1 MLHVYIIMAWV
12 VRITAVI
19 VLLLLVLCFS
29 TTGSL
34 ALDNTTQSS
43 DTQSEVAIGAL
54 LALTGE
60 GSSLGEASKAA
71 LELAVEDTN
80 AYLASIG
87 SEMRMR
93 LIIEDTRTDP
103 AVALEK
109 LQNLSREGVKIV
121 IGPGASAEVEA
132 VKSYADENDILLIS
146 HASTAPSLA
155 IPGDNVFRFCTDD
168 TYQAAAIANRM
179 WNEGVSVLV
188 PMWRGDVWGDD
199 LTNATNE
206 SFNALGGTVVDG
218 VRYNVSTVNFS
229 TAIDSLNSKVAEA
242 IAQYG
247 DVVAVHLIAFEEVV
261 PIFIEAQNQ
270 SNLSDVRWYGSDA
283 TALNKELV
291 QNDQAA
297 RFAVRTGFECPLT
310 GCELAD
316 ETGPVMT
323 EIKEK
328 LGRTPES
335 YAIAAYDALWA
346 ITYAYQT
353 TGETDDIEVLKR
365 AVVNATGVYYGSYG
379 SEDLSALNKAGD
391 LKRGNYDFWVVE
403 EAEAAFMWKRVAKCM
418 VSCHGRV
425 MFLPTAV
432 LP

>member
-1 MLHVYIIMAWV
+1 MAWV

-19 VLLLLVLCFS
+19 VLLLLVLGFS
-29 TTGSL
+29 TSGSL
-34 ALDNTTQSS
+34 ALDKTTQLS
-43 DTQSEVAIGAL
+43 DTQSEVVIGAL
-54 LALTGE
+54 LALTGD
-60 GSSLGEASKAA
+60 GSSLGEATKAA
-71 LELAVEDTN
+71 LEIAVEDTN
-80 AYLASIG
+80 VYLASIG

-93 LIIEDTRTDP
+93 LIIEDTKTDP

-109 LQNLSREGVKIV
+109 LQNLSKEGVKIV
-121 IGPGASAEVEA
+121 IGPAASAEVKA
-132 VKSYADENDILLIS
+132 VKAYADENDILLIS

-179 WNEGVSVLV
+179 WDKGVRVLV

-199 LTNATNE
+199 LTNATNK
-206 SFNALGGTVVDG
+206 SFNALGGTVIDG
-218 VRYNVSTVNFS
+218 VRYNVSSVNFS

-247 DVVAVHLIAFEEVV
+247 DVVAVYLVSFEEVV

-270 SNLSDVRWYGSDA
+270 SNLSDVRWYGCDA

-297 RFAVRTGFECPLT
+297 RFAVKTGFECPLT
-310 GCELAD
+310 GCELAA
-316 ETGPVMT
+316 ETGPVMM

-328 LGRTPES
+328 LGRTPET
-335 YAIAAYDALWA
+335 YAIAAYDALRV
-346 ITYAYQT
+346 ITFAYQT
-353 TGETDDIEVLKR
+353 TGETDDIEALKE
-365 AVVNATGVYYGSYG
+365 AVVSATGVYYGS
-379 SEDLSALNKAGD
+379 EDWSALNAAGD
-391 LKRGNYDFWVVE
+391 RKYGNYDFWVVV
-403 EAEAAFMWKRVAKCM
+403 EAEGAFMWKRVAKCE
-418 VSCHGRV
+418 VSSHGRV
-425 MFLPTAV
+425 MFLPPAV

>member
-12 VRITAVI
+12 VRITTVI
-19 VLLLLVLCFS
+19 VLLLLVLCFA

-34 ALDNTTQSS
+34 ASDNTTQTS
-43 DTQSEVAIGAL
+43 DDQSEIVIGAL

-71 LELAVEDTN
+71 LEIAVEDTN
-80 AYLASIG
+80 DYLASIG

-93 LIIEDTRTDP
+93 LIIEDTKTDP
-103 AVALEK
+103 VVALEK
-109 LQNLSREGVKIV
+109 LQNLSKEGVKIA
-121 IGPGASAEVEA
+121 IGPAASAEVEA
-132 VKSYADENDILLIS
+132 VKAYADENDILLIS

-155 IPGDNVFRFCTDD
+155 IPDDNVFRFCTDD
-168 TYQAAAIANRM
+168 TYQAAAIADRM
-179 WNEGVSVLV
+179 WDEGVRVLV

-206 SFNALGGTVVDG
+206 SFMALGGTVVDG

-229 TAIDSLNSKVAEA
+229 TVIDSLNSKVAEA

-247 DVVAVHLIAFEEVV
+247 DVVAAHLIAFEEVV
-261 PIFIEAQNQ
+261 PLFIEAQNQ
-270 SNLSDVRWYGSDA
+270 SNLSNVPWYGCDA

-297 RFAVRTGFECPLT
+297 GFAVRTGFESPLF
-310 GCELAD
+310 GCELVD
-316 ETGPVMT
+316 ETGPVMS

-328 LGRTPES
+328 LGRTPETN
-335 YAIAAYDALWA
+335 ALAAYDALRA
-346 ITYAYQT
+346 IAYAYQT
-353 TGETDDIEVLKR
+353 TGETDDIEALKD
-365 AVVNATGVYYGSYG
+365 AVVKATGIYYG
-379 SEDLSALNKAGD
+379 SEDWSALNKAGD
-391 LKRGNYDFWVVE
+391 RKYGNYDFWVVE
-403 EAEAAFMWKRVAKCM
+403 EDEGAFMWKRVAKCR
-418 VSCHGRV
+418 VSSHGRV
-425 MFLPTAV
+425 MFLPSAV

>member
-1 MLHVYIIMAWV
+1 MAWV

-19 VLLLLVLCFS
+19 VLLLLVLGFS
-29 TTGSL
+29 TSGSL
-34 ALDNTTQSS
+34 ALDNTTQLS

-54 LALTGE
+54 LALSGE
-60 GSSLGEASKAA
+60 GSSLGEATKAA
-71 LELAVEDTN
+71 LEIAVEDTN

-93 LIIEDTRTDP
+93 LIIEDTKTDP

-109 LQNLSREGVKIV
+109 LQNLSKEGVKIV
-121 IGPGASAEVEA
+121 IGPAASAEVKE
-132 VKSYADENDILLIS
+132 VKAYADENDILLIS
-146 HASTAPSLA
+146 HASTATSLA

-179 WNEGVSVLV
+179 WDEEVRVLV
-188 PMWRGDVWGDD
+188 PMWRGDIWGDG
-199 LTNATNE
+199 LTNATNK
-206 SFNALGGTVVDG
+206 SFKALGGTVIDG

-229 TAIDSLNSKVAEA
+229 TAIDSLNSTVAEA
-242 IAQYG
+242 TAQYG
-247 DVVAVHLIAFEEVV
+247 DVVAVYLVSFEEVV
-261 PIFIEAQNQ
+261 PIFIEAQNH
-270 SNLSDVRWYGSDA
+270 SNLSDVRWYGSDG

-291 QNDQAA
+291 ENDQAA
-297 RFAVRTGFECPLT
+297 RFAVRTGFESPLF

-316 ETGPVMT
+316 ETGPVMM

-328 LGRTPES
+328 LGRTPETN
-335 YAIAAYDALWA
+335 AIAAYAALWV

-365 AVVNATGVYYGSYG
+365 AVVNATGFYYG
-379 SEDLSALNKAGD
+379 SEDWSALNKEGD
-391 LKRGNYDFWVVE
+391 MKYGNYDFWVVV
-403 EAEAAFMWKRVAKCM
+403 EAEGVFGWKMVAKCR
-418 VSCHGRV
+418 VSSHGRV

>member
-1 MLHVYIIMAWV
+1 MAWV

-29 TTGSL
+29 TSGSL

-54 LALTGE
+54 LALTGD

-71 LELAVEDTN
+71 LEIAVEDTN

-109 LQNLSREGVKIV
+109 LQNLSKEGVKIV
-121 IGPGASAEVEA
+121 IGPGASAEIKA
-132 VKSYADENDILLIS
+132 VKAYADENGILLIS

-179 WNEGVSVLV
+179 WNEGVRVLV
-188 PMWRGDVWGDD
+188 PMWRGDIWGDD
-199 LTNATNE
+199 LTNATNK
-206 SFNALGGTVVDG
+206 SFNALGGTVVAG

-229 TAIDSLNSKVAEA
+229 TAIDSLNSTVAEVT
-242 IAQYG
+242 AQYG
-247 DVVAVHLIAFEEVV
+247 DVVAVYLVSFEEVV
-261 PIFIEAQNQ
+261 PIFIEAQNH

-291 QNDQAA
+291 ENDQAA
-297 RFAVRTGFECPLT
+297 QFAVRTGFENPLF

-316 ETGPVMT
+316 ETGSVMK

-328 LGRTPES
+328 LGRTPETN
-335 YAIAAYDALWA
+335 ALAAYDALWA
-346 ITYAYQT
+346 IAYAYQT
-353 TGETDDIEVLKR
+353 TGETDDIEVLKD
-365 AVVNATGVYYGSYG
+365 AVVAATGVYYGS
-379 SEDLSALNKAGD
+379 EDWSVLNAAGD
-391 LKRGNYDFWVVE
+391 RKYGNYDFWVVV
-403 EAEAAFMWKRVAKCM
+403 EAEGAFMWKRVAKCR
-418 VSCHGRV
+418 VSSHGRV
-425 MFLPTAV
+425 MFLPPAV

>member
-1 MLHVYIIMAWV
+1 
-12 VRITAVI
+12 
-19 VLLLLVLCFS
+19 VLCFATS
-29 TTGSL
+29 GSL
-34 ALDNTTQSS
+34 ALDNTTLSS
-43 DTQSEVAIGAL
+43 DTQSEVVIGAL
-54 LALTGE
+54 LALTGD
-60 GSSLGEASKAA
+60 GSSLGEASKVA
-71 LELAVEDTN
+71 LELAVNDTN

-87 SEMRMR
+87 SEMRVQ
-93 LIIEDTRTDP
+93 LIIEDTKTEP

-121 IGPGASAEVEA
+121 IGPAASAEIKT

-179 WNEGVSVLV
+179 RKDGVSVIV

-199 LTNATNE
+199 LTKATNE
-206 SFNALGGTVVDG
+206 RFKALGGTVVDG
-218 VRYNVSTVNFS
+218 KRYNVSTVNFS
-229 TAIDSLNSKVAEA
+229 TAIDSLNSTVAAA

-247 DVVAVHLIAFEEVV
+247 DVVVAVHLIAFDEVV

-270 SNLSDVRWYGSDA
+270 SNLSDVRWYGCDA

-297 RFAVRTGFECPLT
+297 RFAVRTGCESPLF

-316 ETGPVMT
+316 ETRPVRKA
-323 EIKEK
+323 IKEK
-328 LGRTPES
+328 LGRTPEA
-335 YAIAAYDALWA
+335 YAIAAYDALWV
-346 ITYAYQT
+346 ITFAYQV
-353 TGETDDIEVLKR
+353 TGETDDIEVLKE
-365 AVVNATGVYYGSYG
+365 AVVNATGYYYG
-379 SEDLSALNKAGD
+379 SEDWSALNNEGD
-391 LKRGNYDFWVVE
+391 LESGIYDFWAVVE
-403 EAEAAFMWKRVAKCM
+403 AESAFMWKRVAKCQ
-418 VSCHGRV
+418 VSGHGRV
-425 MFLPTAV
+425 MFFPTAV

>member
-1 MLHVYIIMAWV
+1 MAWV

-19 VLLLLVLCFS
+19 VLLLLVLCFATS
-29 TTGSL
+29 GSL
-34 ALDNTTQSS
+34 ASDNTTQSS
-43 DTQSEVAIGAL
+43 DNQSEIVIGAL

-60 GSSLGEASKAA
+60 GSSLGEATKAA
-71 LELAVEDTN
+71 LEVAVEDTN
-80 AYLASIG
+80 EYLASID

-93 LIIEDTRTDP
+93 LTIEDTNTDP

-109 LQNLSREGVKIV
+109 LQNLSREGVRIKV
-121 IGPGASAEVEA
+121 
-132 VKSYADENDILLIS
+132 VKAYADENDILLIS

-168 TYQAAAIANRM
+168 SYQAAAIANRM
-179 WNEGVSVLV
+179 WNEGVIVLV

-199 LTNATNE
+199 LKNATNE

-218 VRYNVSTVNFS
+218 VRYNVSSVNFS

-247 DVVAVHLIAFEEVV
+247 NVVAVYLVSFEEVL

-270 SNLSDVRWYGSDA
+270 SNLSDVRWYGCDA

-297 RFAVRTGFECPLT
+297 QFAVRTGFESPLF

-316 ETGPVMT
+316 ETGPVM
-323 EIKEK
+323 
-328 LGRTPES
+328 
-335 YAIAAYDALWA
+335 
-346 ITYAYQT
+346 
-353 TGETDDIEVLKR
+353 
-365 AVVNATGVYYGSYG
+365 
-379 SEDLSALNKAGD
+379 
-391 LKRGNYDFWVVE
+391 
-403 EAEAAFMWKRVAKCM
+403 M
-418 VSCHGRV
+418 
-425 MFLPTAV
+425 
-432 LP
+432 

>member
-1 MLHVYIIMAWV
+1 
-12 VRITAVI
+12 
-19 VLLLLVLCFS
+19 VLGFS
-29 TTGSL
+29 TSGSL

-43 DTQSEVAIGAL
+43 DNQSEIVIGAL
-54 LALTGE
+54 LALTGD

-71 LELAVEDTN
+71 LELAVNDTN
-80 AYLASIG
+80 EYLANIG

-93 LIIEDTRTDP
+93 LLIEDTKTDP

-109 LQNLSREGVKIV
+109 LQNLSSEGVKVV
-121 IGPGASAEVEA
+121 IGPAASAEIKA
-132 VKSYADENDILLIS
+132 VKAYANENGILLIS

-179 WNEGVSVLV
+179 WDEGVSVIV
-188 PMWRGDVWGDD
+188 PMWRGDVWGND

-206 SFNALGGTVVDG
+206 RFKALGGTVVDG
-218 VRYNVSTVNFS
+218 VMYNVSSVNFS

-247 DVVAVHLIAFEEVV
+247 DVVAVHLIAFDEVV

-270 SNLSDVRWYGSDA
+270 SNLSDVPWYGCDG

-297 RFAVRTGFECPLT
+297 RFAVRTGFESPLF

-316 ETGPVMT
+316 ETGPVRKA
-323 EIKEK
+323 IKEK

-335 YAIAAYDALWA
+335 YAIAAYDALWV

-353 TGETDDIEVLKR
+353 TGETDDIEVLKA
-365 AVVNATGVYYGSYG
+365 AVVNATGYYYG
-379 SEDLSALNKAGD
+379 SEDWSALNKAGD
-391 LKRGNYDFWVVE
+391 RESGIYDFWTVVE
-403 EAEAAFMWKRVAKCM
+403 AESAFMWKRVAKCQ
-418 VSCHGRV
+418 VSGHGHV
-425 MFLPTAV
+425 MFFPTAV

>member
-1 MLHVYIIMAWV
+1 MTWV

-19 VLLLLVLCFS
+19 VVLLLVLCFATS
-29 TTGSL
+29 GSL

-43 DTQSEVAIGAL
+43 DTQSEIVIGAL
-54 LALTGE
+54 LALTGDS
-60 GSSLGEASKAA
+60 SSLGEASKVA
-71 LELAVEDTN
+71 LELAVNDTN

-109 LQNLSREGVKIV
+109 LQN
-121 IGPGASAEVEA
+121 EVEA
-132 VKSYADENDILLIS
+132 VKAYADENGILLIS
-146 HASTAPSLA
+146 HASTEHSLA

-179 WNEGVSVLV
+179 RNDGVSVIV
-188 PMWRGDVWGDD
+188 PMWRGDIWGDG

-206 SFNALGGTVVDG
+206 SFNALGGTVIDG

-247 DVVAVHLIAFEEVV
+247 DVVVAVHLIAFDEVV

-270 SNLSDVRWYGSDA
+270 SNLSDVTWYGCDA
-283 TALNKELV
+283 TALNKGLL

-297 RFAVRTGFECPLT
+297 RFAVRTGFESPLF
-310 GCELAD
+310 GCELED
-316 ETGPVMT
+316 ETGPVRK

-328 LGRTPES
+328 LGRTPEA
-335 YAIAAYDALWA
+335 YAIAAYDALWV
-346 ITYAYQT
+346 ITYAYQV
-353 TGETDDIEVLKR
+353 TGETDDIEVLKS

-379 SEDLSALNKAGD
+379 SEDLSVLNKAGD

>member
-1 MLHVYIIMAWV
+1 MAWV

-29 TTGSL
+29 TSGSL
-34 ALDNTTQSS
+34 ASDNTTQSS
-43 DTQSEVAIGAL
+43 DNQSEIVIGAL

-60 GSSLGEASKAA
+60 GSSLGEATKAA
-71 LELAVEDTN
+71 LEVAVEDTN
-80 AYLASIG
+80 EYLASID

-93 LIIEDTRTDP
+93 LTIEDTNTDP

-109 LQNLSREGVKIV
+109 LQNLSREGVRVV
-121 IGPGASAEVEA
+121 IGPGASAEVKV
-132 VKSYADENDILLIS
+132 VKAYADENDILLIS

-168 TYQAAAIANRM
+168 TYQAAAITNRM
-179 WNEGVSVLV
+179 WNEGVRVLV

-199 LTNATNE
+199 LSNATNE
-206 SFNALGGTVVDG
+206 SFNALGGTVIDG

-229 TAIDSLNSKVAEA
+229 TAIDSLNSTVAEA
-242 IAQYG
+242 TAQYG
-247 DVVAVHLIAFEEVV
+247 DVVAVYLVSFEEVV

-270 SNLSDVRWYGSDA
+270 SNLPDVRWYGCDA

-297 RFAVRTGFECPLT
+297 RFAVRTGFESPLF

-316 ETGPVMT
+316 ETGPVMMQ
-323 EIKEK
+323 IKEK
-328 LGRTPES
+328 LGRTPETN
-335 YAIAAYDALWA
+335 ALAAYDALWA
-346 ITYAYQT
+346 IAYAYQT
-353 TGETDDIEVLKR
+353 TGETDDIEALKE
-365 AVVNATGVYYGSYG
+365 AVVDATGVYYGS
-379 SEDLSALNKAGD
+379 EDWSALNKAGD
-391 LKRGNYDFWVVE
+391 MKYGNYDFWVVVE
-403 EAEAAFMWKRVAKCM
+403 DEGAFMWKRVAKCR
-418 VSCHGRV
+418 VSSHGRV

>member
-1 MLHVYIIMAWV
+1 MLHVYRIMTGV

-19 VLLLLVLCFS
+19 VLLLLVLGFS
-29 TTGSL
+29 TSGSL

-43 DTQSEVAIGAL
+43 DNQSEIVIGAL

-60 GSSLGEASKAA
+60 GSSLGEATKAA
-71 LELAVEDTN
+71 LEIAVEDTN
-80 AYLASIG
+80 VYLASIG

-93 LIIEDTRTDP
+93 LIIEDTKTDP

-109 LQNLSREGVKIV
+109 LQNLSKEGVKIV
-121 IGPGASAEVEA
+121 IGPAASAEVKA
-132 VKSYADENDILLIS
+132 VKAYADENDILLIS

-179 WNEGVSVLV
+179 WDEGVRVLV

-270 SNLSDVRWYGSDA
+270 SNLSDVSWYGCDA

-328 LGRTPES
+328 LGRTPET
-335 YAIAAYDALWA
+335 YAIAAYDALWT

>member
-1 MLHVYIIMAWV
+1 MAGV

-19 VLLLLVLCFS
+19 VLLLLVLCFATS
-29 TTGSL
+29 GSL
-34 ALDNTTQSS
+34 ASDNTTQSS
-43 DTQSEVAIGAL
+43 DNQSEIVIGAL

-60 GSSLGEASKAA
+60 GSSLGEASKVA
-71 LELAVEDTN
+71 LELAVNDTN
-80 AYLASIG
+80 AYLANIS
-87 SEMRMR
+87 SKMRMR

-109 LQNLSREGVKIV
+109 LQKLSSEGVKIV
-121 IGPGASAEVEA
+121 IGPGASAEIEA
-132 VKSYADENDILLIS
+132 VKAYADENGILLIS

-155 IPGDNVFRFCTDD
+155 IPGDNLFRFCTDD
-168 TYQAAAIANRM
+168 TYQAAAISNRI

-206 SFNALGGTVVDG
+206 SFKALGGTVVDG

-229 TAIDSLNSKVAEA
+229 TAIDSLNSKVVEA

-247 DVVAVHLIAFEEVV
+247 DIVVAVHLIAFEAVV

-270 SNLSDVRWYGSDA
+270 SNLSNVRWYGSDG
-283 TALNKELV
+283 TALNNVLV

-297 RFAVRTGFECPLT
+297 RFAVRTGFESPLF
-310 GCELAD
+310 GCKLED
-316 ETGPVMT
+316 ETGRVRKA
-323 EIKEK
+323 IKEK
-328 LGRTPES
+328 LGRPPEA

-346 ITYAYQT
+346 VTYAYQV
-353 TGETDDIEVLKR
+353 TGETDDIEVLKA
-365 AVVNATGVYYGSYG
+365 AVVNATGYYYGSK
-379 SEDLSALNKAGD
+379 EWPALNKAGD
-391 LKRGNYDFWVVE
+391 RESGIYDFWAVA
-403 EAEAAFMWKRVAKCM
+403 EAESAFMWKRVAKCQ
-418 VSCHGRV
+418 VSSHGIV
-425 MFLPTAV
+425 MFFPTAV

>member
-1 MLHVYIIMAWV
+1 MAWV

-29 TTGSL
+29 TSGSL
-34 ALDNTTQSS
+34 ASDNTTQSS

-54 LALTGE
+54 LALTGD

-71 LELAVEDTN
+71 LEIAVEDTN

-109 LQNLSREGVKIV
+109 LQNLSKEGVKIV
-121 IGPGASAEVEA
+121 IGPGASAEIKA
-132 VKSYADENDILLIS
+132 VKAYADENGILLIS

-179 WNEGVSVLV
+179 WNEGVRVLV
-188 PMWRGDVWGDD
+188 PMWRGDIWGDD
-199 LTNATNE
+199 LTNATNK
-206 SFNALGGTVVDG
+206 SFNALGGTVVAG

-229 TAIDSLNSKVAEA
+229 TAIDSLNSTVAEVT
-242 IAQYG
+242 AQYG
-247 DVVAVHLIAFEEVV
+247 DVVAVYLVSFEEVV
-261 PIFIEAQNQ
+261 PIFIEAQNH

-291 QNDQAA
+291 ENDQAA
-297 RFAVRTGFECPLT
+297 QFAVRTGFENPLF

-316 ETGPVMT
+316 ETGSVMK

-328 LGRTPES
+328 LGRTPETN
-335 YAIAAYDALWA
+335 ALAAYDALWA
-346 ITYAYQT
+346 IAYAYQT
-353 TGETDDIEVLKR
+353 TGETDDIEVLKD
-365 AVVNATGVYYGSYG
+365 AVVAATGVYYGS
-379 SEDLSALNKAGD
+379 EDWSVLNAAGD
-391 LKRGNYDFWVVE
+391 RKYGNYDFWVVV
-403 EAEAAFMWKRVAKCM
+403 EAEGAFMWKRVAKCR
-418 VSCHGRV
+418 VSSHGRV
-425 MFLPTAV
+425 MFLPPAV

>member
-1 MLHVYIIMAWV
+1 MLHVYRIMAWV

-19 VLLLLVLCFS
+19 VLLLLVLCFATS
-29 TTGSL
+29 GSL
-34 ALDNTTQSS
+34 ALDNTAQSS
-43 DTQSEVAIGAL
+43 DNQSEIVIGAL

-71 LELAVEDTN
+71 LEIAVEDTN

-93 LIIEDTRTDP
+93 LIIEDTKTDP

-121 IGPGASAEVEA
+121 IGPAASAEIEA
-132 VKSYADENDILLIS
+132 VKAYADENGILLIS
-146 HASTAPSLA
+146 HASTATSLA

-168 TYQAAAIANRM
+168 SYQAAAIANRM
-179 WNEGVSVLV
+179 WSEGVSVLV

-199 LTNATNE
+199 LTNATNK
-206 SFNALGGTVVDG
+206 SFNALGGTVIDG
-218 VRYNVSTVNFS
+218 VRYNVSSVNFS

-247 DVVAVHLIAFEEVV
+247 DVVAVYLVSFEEVV

-270 SNLSDVRWYGSDA
+270 SNLSDVRWYGCDA

-297 RFAVRTGFECPLT
+297 RFAVRTGFESPLT

-316 ETGPVMT
+316 ETGPVMM

-328 LGRTPES
+328 LGRTPETN
-335 YAIAAYDALWA
+335 ALAAYDALWA

-353 TGETDDIEVLKR
+353 TGETDDIEALKE
-365 AVVNATGVYYGSYG
+365 AVVKATGVYYGS
-379 SEDLSALNKAGD
+379 EDWSILNKAGD
-391 LKRGNYDFWVVE
+391 RKYGNYNFWVVVV
-403 EAEAAFMWKRVAKCM
+403 EAEGTFMWKRVAECR
-418 VSCHGRV
+418 VSSHGRV

>member
-1 MLHVYIIMAWV
+1 MAMV

-19 VLLLLVLCFS
+19 VLLLLVLCFATS
-29 TTGSL
+29 GSL
-34 ALDNTTQSS
+34 ALNNTTLSS

-54 LALTGE
+54 LALTGD

-87 SEMRMR
+87 SEMRMQ
-93 LIIEDTRTDP
+93 LIIKDTRTDP
-103 AVALEK
+103 IVALEK
-109 LQNLSREGVKIV
+109 LQNLSSEGVKIV
-121 IGPGASAEVEA
+121 IGPGASAEIKT
-132 VKSYADENDILLIS
+132 VKAYADENDILLIS

-155 IPGDNVFRFCTDD
+155 IPGDNVFRFCTED

-179 WNEGVSVLV
+179 RNDGVSVIV
-188 PMWRGDVWGDD
+188 PMWRGDVWGND

-206 SFNALGGTVVDG
+206 RFKALGGTVVDG

-229 TAIDSLNSKVAEA
+229 TAIDSLNSTVAEA

-247 DVVAVHLIAFEEVV
+247 DVVAVYFVSFDELV

-270 SNLSDVRWYGSDA
+270 SNLSNVRWYGCDA

-297 RFAVRTGFECPLT
+297 RFAVRTGFECSLFRGEQT
-310 GCELAD
+310 D
-316 ETGPVMT
+316 ETVAVMK
-323 EIKEK
+323 EIEEK
-328 LGRTPES
+328 LGRTPET
-335 YAIAAYDALWA
+335 YALAAYDALLV
-346 ITYAYQT
+346 ITHVYQA
-353 TGETDDIEVLKR
+353 TGETDDIGVLKE
-365 AVVNATGVYYGSYG
+365 AVVKATASYYYGS
-379 SEDLSALNKAGD
+379 EEWSALNKAGD
-391 LKRGNYDFWVVE
+391 LESGKYCFWVVK
-403 EAEAAFMWKRVAKCM
+403 EAESAFMWKLVAECRV
-418 VSCHGRV
+418 SSHGRV
-425 MFLPTAV
+425 MFLPPAV

>member
-1 MLHVYIIMAWV
+1 MSIIV
-12 VRITAVI
+12 V
-19 VLLLLVLCFS
+19 LLLVLCFATS
-29 TTGSL
+29 GSL
-34 ALDNTTQSS
+34 ALDNTTLSS
-43 DTQSEVAIGAL
+43 DTQSEIVIGAL
-54 LALTGE
+54 LALTGD
-60 GSSLGEASKAA
+60 GSSLGEASKVA
-71 LELAVEDTN
+71 LELAVNDTN
-80 AYLASIG
+80 EYLANIS

-121 IGPGASAEVEA
+121 IGPGASAEIKA
-132 VKSYADENDILLIS
+132 VKAYADEHDILLIS

-179 WNEGVSVLV
+179 RNDGVSVIV

-206 SFNALGGTVVDG
+206 RFKALGGTVVDG

-229 TAIDSLNSKVAEA
+229 TAIDSLNSTVAEA

-247 DVVAVHLIAFEEVV
+247 DVVVAVYLASFEEVV
-261 PIFIEAQNQ
+261 PLFTEAQNQ
-270 SNLSDVRWYGSDA
+270 SNLSDVAWYGSDA

-316 ETGPVMT
+316 ETGPVRKA
-323 EIKEK
+323 IKEK
-328 LGRTPES
+328 LGRTPEA
-335 YAIAAYDALWA
+335 YAIAAYDALWV
-346 ITYAYQT
+346 ITFAYQV
-353 TGETDDIEVLKR
+353 TGETDDIEVLKE
-365 AVVNATGVYYGSYG
+365 AVVNATGYYYG
-379 SEDLSALNKAGD
+379 SEDWSALNKAGD
-391 LKRGNYDFWVVE
+391 LKSGIYDFWTVVE
-403 EAEAAFMWKRVAKCM
+403 AESAFMWKRVAKCQ
-418 VSCHGRV
+418 VSGHGHV
-425 MFLPTAV
+425 MFFPTAV

>member
-1 MLHVYIIMAWV
+1 MLHVYRIMTGV

-19 VLLLLVLCFS
+19 VLLLLVLGFS
-29 TTGSL
+29 TSGSL
-34 ALDNTTQSS
+34 ALDKTTQLS
-43 DTQSEVAIGAL
+43 DTQSEIVIGAL
-54 LALTGE
+54 LALTGDR
-60 GSSLGEASKAA
+60 SSLGEASKAA
-71 LELAVEDTN
+71 LEIAVEDTN
-80 AYLASIG
+80 EYLASIG

-93 LIIEDTRTDP
+93 LIIEDTKTDP

-109 LQNLSREGVKIV
+109 LQNLSKEGVKIV
-121 IGPGASAEVEA
+121 IGPGASAEVKA

-179 WNEGVSVLV
+179 WDEGVSVLV

-206 SFNALGGTVVDG
+206 SFKALGGTVVDG

-229 TAIDSLNSKVAEA
+229 TAIYSLNSKVAEA

-247 DVVAVHLIAFEEVV
+247 DVVAVHLIAFDEVV

-270 SNLSDVRWYGSDA
+270 SNLSDVSWYGCDA

-297 RFAVRTGFECPLT
+297 RFAVRTGFECPLFECKQT
-310 GCELAD
+310 D
-316 ETGPVMT
+316 ETGPAMRK
-323 EIKEK
+323 IKEK
-328 LGRTPES
+328 LGRTPET
-335 YAIAAYDALWA
+335 YALAAYDALLV
-346 ITYAYQT
+346 ITRAYQA
-353 TGETDDIEVLKR
+353 TGETDDIKALKE
-365 AVVNATGVYYGSYG
+365 AVVDAAGYYYD
-379 SEDLSALNKAGD
+379 SEDGSVLNKAGD
-391 LKRGNYDFWVVE
+391 MKQGNYDFWVVK
-403 EAEAAFMWKRVAKCM
+403 EAESAFMWKLVAKCV
-418 VSCHGRV
+418 VSSHGRV
-425 MFLPTAV
+425 RFLPTAV

>member
-1 MLHVYIIMAWV
+1 MAWV
-12 VRITAVI
+12 VRITALI
-19 VLLLLVLCFS
+19 VLLLLVLGFS
-29 TTGSL
+29 TSGSL

-43 DTQSEVAIGAL
+43 DNQSEIVIGAL

-71 LELAVEDTN
+71 LEIAVNDTN
-80 AYLASIG
+80 EYLASIG

-93 LIIEDTRTDP
+93 LIIEDTKTDP

-109 LQNLSREGVKIV
+109 LQNLSKEGVKIV
-121 IGPGASAEVEA
+121 IGPAASAEVEE
-132 VKSYADENDILLIS
+132 VKAYADENDILLIS
-146 HASTAPSLA
+146 HASTATSLA

-168 TYQAAAIANRM
+168 SYQAAAIANRM
-179 WNEGVSVLV
+179 WNEGVRVLV

-229 TAIDSLNSKVAEA
+229 TAIDSLNSTVVEA
-242 IAQYG
+242 TAQYG
-247 DVVAVHLIAFEEVV
+247 DVVAVYLVSFEEVV

-270 SNLSDVRWYGSDA
+270 SNLSNVSWYGCDA

-310 GCELAD
+310 GCELAA
-316 ETGPVMT
+316 ETGPVMM

-328 LGRTPES
+328 LGRTPET
-335 YAIAAYDALWA
+335 YAIVAYDALRA

-353 TGETDDIEVLKR
+353 TGETDDIEALKE
-365 AVVNATGVYYGSYG
+365 AVVKATGVYYGS
-379 SEDLSALNKAGD
+379 EDWSILNKAGD
-391 LKRGNYDFWVVE
+391 RKYGNYDFWVVV
-403 EAEAAFMWKRVAKCM
+403 EAEGTFMWKRVAECR
-418 VSCHGRV
+418 VSSHGRV

>member
-1 MLHVYIIMAWV
+1 MIMAMV

-19 VLLLLVLCFS
+19 VLLLLVLGFS
-29 TTGSL
+29 TSVSL
-34 ALDNTTQSS
+34 ASDNTTQSS
-43 DTQSEVAIGAL
+43 DTQSEIVIGAL

-71 LELAVEDTN
+71 LEIAVEDTN
-80 AYLASIG
+80 EYLASIG

-93 LIIEDTRTDP
+93 LIIEDTKTNQT
-103 AVALEK
+103 VALEK
-109 LQNLSREGVKIV
+109 LQNLSKEGVKIV
-121 IGPGASAEVEA
+121 IGPGASAEVKA
-132 VKSYADENDILLIS
+132 VKAYADENGILLIS

-168 TYQAAAIANRM
+168 TYQAAAIVDRM
-179 WNEGVSVLV
+179 WNEGEKVLV

-206 SFNALGGTVVDG
+206 SFKALGGTMIDG

-229 TAIDSLNSKVAEA
+229 TAIDVLNSAVAEA

-261 PIFIEAQNQ
+261 PIFIEAQKQ
-270 SNLSDVRWYGSDA
+270 SNLSDVRWYGCDA
-283 TALNKELV
+283 TALNKELL

-297 RFAVRTGFECPLT
+297 RFAVRTGFESPLF
-310 GCELAD
+310 GCELTD
-316 ETGPVMT
+316 ETGPVMMQ
-323 EIKEK
+323 IKEK
-328 LGRTPES
+328 LGRPPETN
-335 YAIAAYDALWA
+335 ALAAYDAFWV

-353 TGETDDIEVLKR
+353 TGETDDIQALKE
-365 AVVNATGVYYGSYG
+365 AVVNATGFYYG
-379 SEDLSALNKAGD
+379 SEDWSVLNKAGD
-391 LKRGNYDFWVVE
+391 MKYGNYDFWVVE
-403 EAEAAFMWKRVAKCM
+403 AEGAFRWKRVAKCM
-418 VSCHGRV
+418 VSSHGSV
-425 MFLPTAV
+425 KFLPTAV

>member
-1 MLHVYIIMAWV
+1 MAWV

-29 TTGSL
+29 TSGSL
-34 ALDNTTQSS
+34 ASDNTTQSS

-71 LELAVEDTN
+71 LEIAAEDTN

-93 LIIEDTRTDP
+93 LIIEDTKTDP

-109 LQNLSREGVKIV
+109 LQNLSREGVKVV

-132 VKSYADENDILLIS
+132 VKSYADGNDMLLIS

-168 TYQAAAIANRM
+168 TYQAAAIADRM
-179 WNEGVSVLV
+179 WNEGVRVLV

-229 TAIDSLNSKVAEA
+229 TAIVSLNSKVAEA

-247 DVVAVHLIAFEEVV
+247 DVVVAVYLVSFEEVV
-261 PIFIEAQNQ
+261 PIFIEAQNH

-291 QNDQAA
+291 ENDQAA
-297 RFAVRTGFECPLT
+297 QFAVRTGFECPLT

-316 ETGPVMT
+316 ETGSVMK

-328 LGRTPES
+328 LGRTPETN
-335 YAIAAYDALWA
+335 ALAAYDALWA

-353 TGETDDIEVLKR
+353 TGETDDIEVLKD
-365 AVVNATGVYYGSYG
+365 AVVAATGVYYGS
-379 SEDLSALNKAGD
+379 EDWSVLNAAGD
-391 LKRGNYDFWVVE
+391 RKYGNYDFWVVV
-403 EAEAAFMWKRVAKCM
+403 EAEGAFMWKRVAECR
-418 VSCHGRV
+418 VSSHGRV
-425 MFLPTAV
+425 MFLPPAV